1 MASRIFDMAKVELK
15 SLISWEL
22 LVGWET
28 ILQIDVV
35 FVSTLGVVCCSFVA
49 FLQVFLCCVHCGDFV
64 LFCFVFVVCFII
76 GLS

>member
-15 SLISWEL
+15 SLVSWEL

-35 FVSTLGVVCCSFVA
+35 FVSSLGVVCLLIFGLFGFFKFFVA
-49 FLQVFLCCVHCGDFV
+49 CVLQ
-64 LFCFVFVVCFII
+64 
-76 GLS
+76 